1 MHALERIHPGW
12 GVAAVRVMAGIILV
26 FAGWGKLTGGIDQF
40 AGFMTQMGLPG
51 AQVLA
56 PLVVAFELVG
66 GLLILAGAGVRWL
79 GMLMVA
85 QFLIL
90 AFFVQLPSRGFGAA
104 RLDLMMLAAGLM
116 LVLAGAG
123 KASVDEMLARRRR
136 VPALERL

>member
-12 GVAAVRVMAGIILV
+12 GIAAVRVIAGIILV
-26 FAGWGKLTGGIDQF
+26 VAGWSKLTGGIDQF
-40 AGFMTQMGLPG
+40 AGGMTQMGLPA

-66 GLLILAGAGVRWL
+66 GLLILAGAGARWL
-79 GMLMVA
+79 GIIMVV

-90 AFFVQLPSRGFGAA
+90 TFFVQLPARGFGAA

-123 KASVDEMLARRRR
+123 KASVDERLARRKR

>member
-12 GVAAVRVMAGIILV
+12 GVTAVRVMAGIILV
-26 FAGWGKLTGGIDQF
+26 LAGWGKLTGGIDQF
-40 AGFMTQMGLPG
+40 SGGMTQMGVPA

-66 GLLILAGAGVRWL
+66 GLLILAGVGARWL
-79 GMLMVA
+79 GLIMVA

-90 AFFVQLPSRGFGAA
+90 AFFVQMPSRGFGAA

-123 KASVDEMLARRRR
+123 KASVDEMLARRKR

>member
-12 GVAAVRVMAGIILV
+12 GITAVRVVAGLILV
-26 FAGWGKLTGGIDQF
+26 VAGWGKLTGGIDGF
-40 AGFMTQMGLPG
+40 AGGMTQMGLPA

-66 GLLILAGAGVRWL
+66 GLLIVAGAGVRWL
-79 GMLMVA
+79 GIVMVA

-90 AFFVQLPSRGFGAA
+90 ALYVQMPNRGFGGA
-104 RLDLMMLAAGLM
+104 RLDLMMAAAGLM

-123 KASVDEMLARRRR
+123 KASVDEWLARRKR
-136 VPALERL
+136 VPTLERL

>member
-1 MHALERIHPGW
+1 MHALARIHPGW
-12 GVAAVRVMAGIILV
+12 GVAAVRIMAGIVLV

-40 AGFMTQMGLPG
+40 AGGMTQMGLPA

-66 GLLILAGAGVRWL
+66 GLLILAGAGARWL
-79 GMLMVA
+79 GLIMVA

-90 AFFVQLPSRGFGAA
+90 AFFVQMPSRGFGAA

-123 KASVDEMLARRRR
+123 KASVDEMLARRKR

>member
-1 MHALERIHPGW
+1 LERIHPGW
-12 GVAAVRVMAGIILV
+12 GIAAVRIAAGIILV
-26 FAGWGKLTGGIDQF
+26 VAGWGKLTGGIDQF
-40 AGFMTQMGLPG
+40 AGGMTQMGLPA

-66 GLLILAGAGVRWL
+66 GLLILAGAGARWL
-79 GMLMVA
+79 GMVMVA

-90 AFFVQLPSRGFGAA
+90 AFFVQMPARGFGAA